1 MISLIR
7 HLLNLLRQSW
17 EFFRT
22 NDIPTVIRAI
32 LSREAHPIIQFGKY
46 GFCGVLSVIALTL
59 GWMFFA
65 QWFPVVEPSAEA
77 IAEGAQVLGDKQRAK
92 NNMIANLLAF
102 PFSNLVAYLTNVLF
116 VFESGRH
123 SRAKE
128 FSMFTGV
135 SLFSFVIGLLGGP
148 FLISHFGIPSA
159 LSQVGLVVTST
170 LVNFVC
176 RKFFI
181 FKK

>member
-1 MISLIR
+1 
-7 HLLNLLRQSW
+7 
-17 EFFRT
+17 
-22 NDIPTVIRAI
+22 

-46 GFCGVLSVIALTL
+46 GFCGVLAVVALTL

-65 QWFPVVEPSAEA
+65 QWFPVVEPSADA
-77 IAEGAQVLGDKQRAK
+77 LANGAEPLGDKLRAK
-92 NNMIANLLAF
+92 NNVIANLLAF
-102 PFSNLVAYLTNVLF
+102 LPSNIVAYVLNVLF

-123 SRAKE
+123 SRVKE

-135 SLFSFVIGLLGGP
+135 SFFSFVVGLLGGP

-159 LSQVGLVVTST
+159 LSQIGLIVTST

-176 RKFFI
+176 RKFLI
-181 FKK
+181 FKN